1 MAEKSK
7 TIQNLNRSGREKGS
21 KNKSTLLR
29 EALKNDFEEQLKK
42 DFVRVVRAVIDKAV
56 DGDMT
61 AAKLLLDRAV
71 PITDNNKKQTIPLG
85 EGGLVINIEKLVTQ
99 SPSQLIEGDIEEAEL
114 LDVD

>member
-1 MAEKSK
+1 MAKEDKGL
-7 TIQNLNRSGREKGS
+7 QNLNRSGREKGS

-42 DFVRVVRAVIDKAV
+42 DFIHVVKAVIDKAK

-71 PITDNNKKQTIPLG
+71 PISDGNKKQTIPLG
-85 EGGLVINIEKLVTQ
+85 EGGLVINIEKLISQPPT
-99 SPSQLIEGDIEEAEL
+99 QLIEGDIEDAEI
-114 LDVD
+114 LDET

>member
-1 MAEKSK
+1 MAEKGK
-7 TIQNLNRSGREKGS
+7 NLEGLNRSGREKGS

-29 EALKNDFEEQLKK
+29 ETLKNGFEEELER
-42 DFVRVVRAVIDKAV
+42 DFIHVVRAVIDNAV

-85 EGGLVINIEKLVTQ
+85 EGGLVINIEKLVTH
-99 SPSQLIEGDIEEAEL
+99 PNAQLIEGDIEEAEL
-114 LDVD
+114 LDDE

>member
-7 TIQNLNRSGREKGS
+7 NLQNLNRSGREKGS

-42 DFVRVVRAVIDKAV
+42 DFIHVVKAVIDKAK

-71 PITDNNKKQTIPLG
+71 PVSDNNKKQTIPLG
-85 EGGLVINIEKLVTQ
+85 EGGLVINIEKLVTH
-99 SPSQLIEGDIEEAEL
+99 PNAQLIEGDIEEAEL
-114 LDVD
+114 LDEE